1 MTSQEATAGTGHPG
15 GRDTAADDEVVARR
29 VGGDER
35 PGASPA
41 DVPAAD
47 ETSGD
52 VPAEGAQAGQAR
64 GAASED
70 VHEAV
75 EVETSEAGRGADV
88 EGADVEGADVEGADV
103 EGADVEGADV
113 EDVDIEIVKAERDEY
128 LDALR
133 RMQAEFDNFRK
144 RTARQQSETFD
155 RAVETVVERL
165 LPALDALDLALAH
178 VGSAGAGELEP
189 AFVQIGSLLRDILAK
204 EGLERIDADG
214 VAFDP
219 TVHDAVAHV
228 PAEESQPEQ
237 DGRGEAAPAEPA
249 VVETLR
255 AGYRLKGRVL
265 RPAMV
270 KVRA

>member
-35 PGASPA
+35 PGVSPA
-41 DVPAAD
+41 DVPAAG
-47 ETSGD
+47 EASGD
-52 VPAEGAQAGQAR
+52 VPAEGAQGGQAG

-75 EVETSEAGRGADV
+75 EVATSEAGRDT
-88 EGADVEGADVEGADV
+88 DV

>member
-29 VGGDER
+29 VGRDER
-35 PGASPA
+35 PGASPV
-41 DVPAAD
+41 DVPAAG
-47 ETSGD
+47 EAPGD

-75 EVETSEAGRGADV
+75 EVETSEAGR
-88 EGADVEGADVEGADV
+88 GADVEGADV

-228 PAEESQPEQ
+228 PAEESRPEQ
-237 DGRGEAAPAEPA
+237 DGSGEAAPAEPA

-270 KVRA
+270 KVRS

>member
-1 MTSQEATAGTGHPG
+1 MTSQDAAASAGRREARDTAVDDLEATAT
-15 GRDTAADDEVVARR
+15 ARR
-29 VGGDER
+29 AHAGER
-35 PGASPA
+35 PGESPA
-41 DVPAAD
+41 DAPPQSDAD
-47 ETSGD
+47 GDDGRERAGD
-52 VPAEGAQAGQAR
+52 VARAEAHAGISEQDGDDMPADSGVDGET
-64 GAASED
+64 GAAGD
-70 VHEAV
+70 VD
-75 EVETSEAGRGADV
+75 VETV
-88 EGADVEGADVEGADV
+88 
-103 EGADVEGADV
+103 
-113 EDVDIEIVKAERDEY
+113 IAERDEY

-178 VGSAGAGELEP
+178 VGSAGSGELEP

-228 PAEESQPEQ
+228 PADEGQPEQ
-237 DGRGEAAPAEPA
+237 DGASEAGPAEPA